1 MNAIS
6 KPHASGRGRVLSLME
21 GGYDIRKE
29 SQGLVYSVDE
39 HVKALR
45 KHPAI

>member
-1 MNAIS
+1 
-6 KPHASGRGRVLSLME
+6 ME

-29 SQGLVYSVDE
+29 TQGLVFSVDE

-45 KHPAI
+45 KHPAAV